1 MDYEKSI
8 KVQLDTFQ
16 FNAGIIGFIYAMQ
29 FAGKEKGVDY
39 DYDRHT
45 LYISRELLENS
56 EEMANIYCD
65 ALIEKYA
72 KGSVVNKILTA
83 DYDNLPMSELKKF
96 DLWCNR
102 KTTNNVCDLLG
113 ENEIAG
119 CISGYVKSKEEET
132 KRSIGKQFVEAIL
145 SNNEMRRHLYLSDIA
160 LFKMSIFFN
169 SLGFLIKQQGSFNT
183 SCKENF
189 ATQIQKDIFE
199 NIFVEKK
206 TGDFDCINCG
216 EPLSNKIKMTFLRGS
231 VADMDKKTSTFWD
244 KKADTFLC
252 PICYMMYAFMPLG
265 FSDIGRGAVVFVNVN
280 DSVDVMYKLNQ
291 ITVKDETE
299 DVYKQTYNEILTK
312 LIDLNLKYVNTMQVV
327 SKDKDNRYVINN
339 LSKDKFDIIKAGQ
352 HEMGYMSKSY
362 WKIGDTFINIYREV
376 LDNIISF
383 RNQYTLLAKLI
394 RSEYNNSYILF
405 NILKMQ
411 IIKNNI
417 NEEGKMEKKFN
428 VAYVA
433 KKYGNE
439 LRNMFGS
446 EADNKMRG
454 FCYQLLNA
462 VQANN
467 IELFSD
473 RIIRMYV
480 GMQKPIPEIFIN
492 GFKGEEEFKTIGYAY
507 IMGLKGEN
515 KNNQNEE
522 NKGNE

>member
-1 MDYEKSI
+1 
-8 KVQLDTFQ
+8 
-16 FNAGIIGFIYAMQ
+16 
-29 FAGKEKGVDY
+29 
-39 DYDRHT
+39 
-45 LYISRELLENS
+45 
-56 EEMANIYCD
+56 
-65 ALIEKYA
+65 
-72 KGSVVNKILTA
+72 
-83 DYDNLPMSELKKF
+83 
-96 DLWCNR
+96 
-102 KTTNNVCDLLG
+102 
-113 ENEIAG
+113 
-119 CISGYVKSKEEET
+119 
-132 KRSIGKQFVEAIL
+132 
-145 SNNEMRRHLYLSDIA
+145 
-160 LFKMSIFFN
+160 
-169 SLGFLIKQQGSFNT
+169 
-183 SCKENF
+183 
-189 ATQIQKDIFE
+189 
-199 NIFVEKK
+199 
-206 TGDFDCINCG
+206 
-216 EPLSNKIKMTFLRGS
+216 
-231 VADMDKKTSTFWD
+231 
-244 KKADTFLC
+244 
-252 PICYMMYAFMPLG
+252 MPLG
-265 FSDIGRGAVVFVNVN
+265 FSDIGRGSVAFVNVN
-280 DSVDVMYKLNQ
+280 DSVDIMYKLNQ

-299 DVYKQTYNEILTK
+299 DVYKQTYNEILAK

-352 HEMGYMSKSY
+352 HEMEYMAKSY
-362 WKIGDTFINIYREV
+362 WKIGDNFLNIYREV
-376 LDNIISF
+376 LDNIINF

-411 IIKNNI
+411 IIKSNI

-467 IELFSD
+467 VELFSD

-507 IMGLKGEN
+507 IFGLKGEN